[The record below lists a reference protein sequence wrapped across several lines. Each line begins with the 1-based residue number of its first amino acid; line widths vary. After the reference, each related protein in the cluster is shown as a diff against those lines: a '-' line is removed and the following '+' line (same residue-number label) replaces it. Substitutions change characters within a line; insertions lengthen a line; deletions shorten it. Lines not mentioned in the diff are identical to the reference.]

1 MAETGAEIK
10 LRAPAKVNLTL
21 EVLGERADGYH
32 ELRSLVQCLSLAD
45 ELTLRPTAKGITVSV
60 RGQWAP
66 DGRQNLCHV
75 AATIFIEQVG
85 SPGGVDIQLTK
96 HIPAGRGLGGGSSDA
111 AATLLGLCEL
121 VEEPPSGEE
130 LHQMAAE
137 LGSDVPL
144 FLAGGAAVISGRG
157 EQVQSMAARWRDQAL
172 VVAWP
177 DLGIST
183 TEAYELLERNDFTDG
198 EITASAQQALAEGR
212 LDADRHL
219 FNCFQRAVSSRWPR
233 IAELQEDTAQISR
246 TPAVLSGS
254 GSAVFC
260 ILPSLAE
267 AEQIAAAVG
276 EAGYRA
282 VAVRPV
288 EYGARLIES

>member
-1 MAETGAEIK
+1 MAQTSAEIK

-32 ELRSLVQCLSLAD
+32 ELRSLVQCISLAD
-45 ELTLRPTAKGITVSV
+45 ELTLRPAQEGITVSV
-60 RGQWAP
+60 CGQWAP
-66 DGRQNLCHV
+66 DGCQNLCYT
-75 AATIFIEQVG
+75 AATTFIEQVG
-85 SPGGVDIQLTK
+85 SPGGVEIQLTK

-121 VEEPPSGEE
+121 AEDAPSEDE

-144 FLAGGAAVISGRG
+144 FLYGGAAVISGRG
-157 EQVQSMAARWRDQAL
+157 EQVQSVTTQWNNCAL
-172 VVAWP
+172 AVAWP

-183 TEAYELLERNDFTDG
+183 AEAYELLEHDDFTDG
-198 EITASAQQALAEGR
+198 EITANAQHALAHGH
-212 LDADRHL
+212 LDPDRHL
-219 FNCFQRAVSSRWPR
+219 FNCFQRAVCSRWPQ
-233 IAELQEDTAQISR
+233 IAELQEDMTRASGAL
-246 TPAVLSGS
+246 AVLSGS

-260 ILPSLAE
+260 ILPDLAE
-267 AEQIAAAVG
+267 AEQVAATISQ
-276 EAGYRA
+276 AGYQA

>member
-1 MAETGAEIK
+1 MAESGAEIK

-45 ELTLRPTAKGITVSV
+45 ELTLQPTAVGITVSV
-60 RGQWAP
+60 CGQWAP
-66 DGRQNLCHV
+66 EGCQNLCHA
-75 AATIFIEQVG
+75 AATTFIERVG
-85 SPGGVDIQLTK
+85 SPGGVEIQLIK

-111 AATLLGLCEL
+111 AATLLGLGEL
-121 VEEPPSGEE
+121 VEEPPPQQQ
-130 LHQMAAE
+130 LHEMAAE

-157 EQVQSMAARWRDQAL
+157 EQVQSVTTQWNNRAL
-172 VVAWP
+172 LVAWP

-183 TEAYELLERNDFTDG
+183 AEAYELLERDDFTDG
-198 EITASAQQALAEGR
+198 EITASAQQALADGR
-212 LDADRHL
+212 FDAERHL
-219 FNCFQRAVSSRWPR
+219 FNCFQRAVSSRWPQ
-233 IAELQEDTAQISR
+233 IAEVQEDMTRISGA
-246 TPAVLSGS
+246 PAALSGS

-260 ILPSLAE
+260 ILPSIAE
-267 AEQIAAAVG
+267 AEQTAGAVG

>member
-1 MAETGAEIK
+1 MAQTGTEIK

-21 EVLGERADGYH
+21 EVLGKRADGYH

-45 ELTLRPTAKGITVSV
+45 ELTLRPAQKGVTVSV
-60 RGQWAP
+60 CGQWAP
-66 DGRQNLCHV
+66 DGPQNLCYI
-75 AATIFIEQVG
+75 AATTFTEQVG
-85 SPGGVDIQLTK
+85 SPGGVEIQLTK

-121 VEEPPSGEE
+121 VEEPPSRRE

-144 FLAGGAAVISGRG
+144 FLASGAAVISGRG
-157 EQVQSMAARWRDQAL
+157 EQVQSLAARWRDRAL

-183 TEAYELLERNDFTDG
+183 AEAYKLLERDDFTDG
-198 EITASAQQALAEGR
+198 EITAAAQQALAEGQ
-212 LDADRHL
+212 LDAERHL
-219 FNCFQRAVSSRWPR
+219 FNCFQQAVCSQWPQ
-233 IAELQEDTAQISR
+233 IAELQEDMTRISGA
-246 TPAVLSGS
+246 PAALSGS
-254 GSAVFC
+254 GSAAFC

-267 AEQIAAAVG
+267 AEQVAAAVG
-276 EAGYRA
+276 QAGYQA
-282 VAVRPV
+282 AAVRPV
-288 EYGARLIES
+288 EYGARLVES